1 MFTVIDMINHYL
13 GYINV
18 NLKLKNRIYTII
30 GFVGNFYMLYLAFR
44 FFENGRWVRG
54 LGFIAIFLIFLY
66 FLIMNIFFYF
76 TKKAPPFDISPKIE
90 KLLDGKPREVS
101 ENEELR
107 QRLHQHERGRRAI
120 VPSTG
125 IFEKNTI
132 LPATIK
138 STQREVY
145 NINQLAEQMI
155 QNNFAMADYEG
166 LSDDEIITH
175 LQDSNDS
182 AVYAIGEGIPF
193 PYFELREENGE
204 ANIYAGMN
212 QMNLYR
218 IGHVASVGL
227 SNYFDAK
234 KQYQLYLAQA
244 VLIGGQRKFAGRST
258 LMTEESPYAAKIQ
271 MAYQKRDNN
280 GTQTRRRSY

>member
-18 NLKLKNRIYTII
+18 NVKLKNRIYTII

-54 LGFIAIFLIFLY
+54 LGFIAVFLIFLY
-66 FLIMNIFFYF
+66 FLIMNIYFYF
-76 TKKAPPFDISPKIE
+76 TTKKAPFDISPKIE
-90 KLLDGKPREVS
+90 KLLGGKPREVA
-101 ENEELR
+101 ENENLR
-107 QRLHQHERGRRAI
+107 QRLNQRERGHRAI
-120 VPSTG
+120 VPLTG

-138 STQREVY
+138 SSQREIH

-166 LSDDEIITH
+166 LSDDEILAH
-175 LQDSNDS
+175 LQESNETEL
-182 AVYAIGEGIPF
+182 YAIGQGIPF
-193 PYFELREENGE
+193 PHFELREENGE

-218 IGHVASVGL
+218 IGQVVSVGL
-227 SNYFDAK
+227 SNYFEAK
-234 KQYQLYLAQA
+234 QQYQLYLAQA
-244 VLIGGQRKFAGRST
+244 VLIGGQRKFAGRSS
-258 LMTEESPYAAKIQ
+258 LMTEDSPYGAKIQ
-271 MAYQKRDNN
+271 MAYQKRDDTP
-280 GTQTRRRSY
+280 TQTRRRSY